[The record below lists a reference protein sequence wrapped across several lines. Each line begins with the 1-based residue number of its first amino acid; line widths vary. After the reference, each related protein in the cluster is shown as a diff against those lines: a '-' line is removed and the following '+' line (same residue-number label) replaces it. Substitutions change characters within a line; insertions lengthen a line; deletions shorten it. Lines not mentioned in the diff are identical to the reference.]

1 MEFDISLRE
10 KLNFSFFSVILGVVV
25 LLPQH
30 FGVSG
35 VEAQES
41 KNSNVNRENVLLGKN
56 FLILITMSEKRKT
69 QNDRSDTIYF

>member
-1 MEFDISLRE
+1 MS
-10 KLNFSFFSVILGVVV
+10 
-25 LLPQH
+25 PQH

-69 QNDRSDTIYF
+69 QNAKHKMIDLTLFTFERLFDEKSHICVRH